1 MVNPIK
7 LTFGCGEFLPGAGP
21 FGFPDY
27 IPSPG
32 VDGPGEPPPPPP
44 SEECEE
50 GQIFDE
56 QLGECVDQPFCSDPG
71 NDGLAC
77 GAPGEYCIGEQC
89 VDPCDNINCGEYQTC
104 VNGTCID
111 VDPCPNVQCCDIG
124 PGKDACP
131 PEKPV
136 CFPQEQLCCPTGW
149 SPNNG
154 ICVPPPPIECN
165 CYLNG
170 APTETV
176 NFYETENNYCYRITN
191 SFPQGCY
198 TDVGAETLNPTKPP
212 EFDSLIANGGI
223 QSGQEG
229 GPCPGGCSN
238 LIEGATQGCSNIII
252 RQFFCVPKVNAI
264 NANLVG
270 NEINIGGVRVPA
282 LNGNVDLNNTQVDA
296 IKNNLTSTKSTE
308 PPIITSTIPSEET
321 KFLKSIKSTFTKAV
335 DFISSFST
343 YQKPSDYAL
352 EDYEVT
358 VPRLKPIKQFTQNT
372 VGYKTIL
379 KDRIYK
385 PINEI
390 LKVNDTYQDWDSVYV
405 SMLSDTF
412 IIRSLNP
419 DFYGYF
425 KSVLK
430 PNGLQYTDTEIASIV
445 RSRIIENTLGD
456 LKIEYLQDLS
466 KKTVIYKKQQITP
479 STNMDQNEVAVLGL
493 VEQTMIPMS
502 PTSPG
507 ITTKIMDNWKTFA
520 TDLDKYVEIEI
531 GGVTEKYYL
540 KDDDSVIEGV
550 PSYLSDGDVLTVI
563 IGGRRRQLPVKSE
576 KSRAFILPEATRQQA
591 LPLVGG
597 NPSRTLYVDVDTSAN
612 IEFNYSLNLSG
623 ESNRQNAYVFKLV
636 PSATTKSSED
646 FSTDIIT
653 VTNGKYELMDSTTE
667 EGIAEINEYI
677 KYKYNYRS
685 VFLSHDDILF
695 DYIEATSSLNMIQ
708 QDIIVPQS
716 KENKEFPLLVRDYPW
731 YLVIVPTNRSDYISG
746 SGKSQ
751 IVSYDV
757 NGKTRRRVITN
768 PLIDPKF
775 TIQKTAVFTRTNF
788 STENTNVYGKR
799 DVQGRQT
806 EFSLDLDIYKTVYRD
821 SNGNLGRPS
830 EIQVRRKKTGFRLIK
845 EIMDELDTNYVLGTN
860 AREKT
865 IYANDLFDKL
875 NITEYNSFFTL
886 ESGQYLYSLIKKGL
900 FNDIRIVP
908 TTRRDSSALRI
919 SSRYKTKL
927 IKRRSSASTIDK
939 FPIIKSTNKGRYL
952 ENPNQTELYSSRFRD
967 RDQSDITSRA
977 ESSRIN

>member
-7 LTFGCGEFLPGAGP
+7 LTFGCGEFIPGAGP

-32 VDGPGEPPPPPP
+32 VDGPTEPPPPPP
-44 SEECEE
+44 EEECEE

-56 QLGECVDQPFCSDPG
+56 TLGECVDPPFCSDSANEG
-71 NDGLAC
+71 EAC
-77 GAPGEYCIGEQC
+77 GGPGEYCINQEC
-89 VDPCDNINCGEYQTC
+89 VKPCDNITCGEFQTC

-111 VDPCPNVQCCDIG
+111 EDPCSDVECCD
-124 PGKDACP
+124 GKACP
-131 PEKPV
+131 PGTV
-136 CFPQEQLCCPTGW
+136 CF
-149 SPNNG
+149 NG
-154 ICVPPPPIECN
+154 ICVSPPPIDCN
-165 CYLNG
+165 CYLSV
-170 APTETV
+170 APSEVV
-176 NFYETENNYCYRITN
+176 NFYETENSYCYRITN
-191 SFPQGCY
+191 AFGQQCYSDVEAGVANPPSFIGQ
-198 TDVGAETLNPTKPP
+198 LNN
-212 EFDSLIANGGI
+212 LVANGGI
-223 QSGQEG
+223 VTGTYG
-229 GPCPGGCSN
+229 GPCPEGCP
-238 LIEGATQGCSNIII
+238 IDFEGSPQGCPTIIVQ
-252 RQFFCVPKVNAI
+252 RFFCVPKFEARLVN
-264 NANLVG
+264 
-270 NEINIGGVRVPA
+270 NEITVGGVRVPA
-282 LNGNVDLNNTQVDA
+282 INGNVELNGSQIDA
-296 IKNNLTSTKSTE
+296 IQNNLTPTKSTE
-308 PPIITSTIPSEET
+308 PPILTSTIPSPET
-321 KFLKSIKSTFTKAV
+321 NFIKSIKSTFTKAV

-343 YQKPSDYAL
+343 YQKPSYYAL

-430 PNGLQYTDTEIASIV
+430 PNGLQYTDREIASII

-597 NPSRTLYVDVDTSAN
+597 NASRTLYVDVDTSAN

-653 VTNGKYELMDSTTE
+653 VTDGKYELMDSTTE
-667 EGIAEINEYI
+667 EGIAEINEYV

-757 NGKTRRRVITN
+757 NGKTRRQVITN

-775 TIQKTAVFTRTNF
+775 TIQKSAVFTRTNF

-821 SNGNLGRPS
+821 SNGSLGRPS
-830 EIQVRRKKTGFRLIK
+830 EIQLRRKKTGFRLIK

-952 ENPNQTELYSSRFRD
+952 ENPNQTELYSSRFAD

>member
-1 MVNPIK
+1 MVDK
-7 LTFGCGEFLPGAGP
+7 LTFGCGQFLPGAGP

-32 VDGPGEPPPPPP
+32 VDGGDGGTGGGGGT
-44 SEECEE
+44 EECEE
-50 GQIFDE
+50 GQIYDE
-56 QLGECVDQPFCSDPG
+56 EFGCIDCINGECV
-71 NDGLAC
+71 
-77 GAPGEYCIGEQC
+77 E
-89 VDPCDNINCGEYQTC
+89 DPCDNITCGEFKIC
-104 VNGTCID
+104 ENGVCID
-111 VDPCPNVQCCDIG
+111 DDPCPGVQCCDIG
-124 PGKDACP
+124 PGKNTCP
-131 PEKPV
+131 SEEPV
-136 CFPQEQLCCPTGW
+136 CFPQEQLCCPEGW
-149 SPNNG
+149 SPNQQGLSQGNF
-154 ICVPPPPIECN
+154 CVPPQTEECN
-165 CYLNG
+165 CYLNLP
-170 APTETV
+170 PTETV

-191 SFPQGCY
+191 SFPQSCY
-198 TDVGAETLNPTKPP
+198 SDVGAGIANPTKPP
-212 EFDSLIANGGI
+212 KFDSLIANGGI

-238 LIEGATQGCSNIII
+238 LIEGATQGCQNIII
-252 RQFFCVPKVNAI
+252 RQLFCTPKPPPGQGSIIVE
-264 NANLVG
+264 
-270 NEINIGGVRVPA
+270 NEINIGTVRVPA
-282 LNGNVDLNNTQVDA
+282 INGNVELNNSQIDA
-296 IKNNLTSTKSTE
+296 IQNNLTPTKSTE
-308 PPIITSTIPSEET
+308 PPILTSIIPSEET
-321 KFLKSIKSTFTKAV
+321 NFLKSIKSTFTKAV

-358 VPRLKPIKQFTQNT
+358 VPRLKPINQFTQNT

-419 DFYGYF
+419 NFYGYF
-425 KSVLK
+425 RSVLK
-430 PNGLQYTDTEIASIV
+430 PNGLQYTDSEIAGII

-456 LKIEYLQDLS
+456 LNVEDLQNLS
-466 KKTVIYKKQQITP
+466 KKTTIYKKDQITA

-646 FSTDIIT
+646 FATDIIT
-653 VTNGKYELMDSTTE
+653 VTDGKYELMDSTTE
-667 EGIAEINEYI
+667 EGLAEINEYI
-677 KYKYNYRS
+677 KYKYNHRS
-685 VFLSHDDILF
+685 VFLPHDDILF

-716 KENKEFPLLVRDYPW
+716 KENKDFPLLVRDYPW
-731 YLVIVPTNRSDYISG
+731 YLVVVPTNRSDYLAANGRSKIA
-746 SGKSQ
+746 
-751 IVSYDV
+751 SYDV
-757 NGKTRRRVITN
+757 NGKIRRQVITN
-768 PLIDPKF
+768 PLVDPKF
-775 TIQKTAVFTRTNF
+775 TTQQNTVFTKTNL
-788 STENTNVYGKR
+788 SIDNINVYGKP

-830 EIQVRRKKTGFRLIK
+830 EIQLRRKKTAFRLIK
-845 EIMDELDTNYVLGTN
+845 EIMDELDTNYVLGSN

-908 TTRRDSSALRI
+908 TSRRRI
-919 SSRYKTKL
+919 EVLGDASIKTKL

>member
-1 MVNPIK
+1 MVDK
-7 LTFGCGEFLPGAGP
+7 LTFGCGQFLPGAGP
-21 FGFPDY
+21 FGFADY
-27 IPSPG
+27 VPSPG
-32 VDGPGEPPPPPP
+32 VDGPTEPPPPPP
-44 SEECEE
+44 SEECDDD
-50 GQIFDE
+50 QIYDPEFGCIDP
-56 QLGECVDQPFCSDPG
+56 PFCSDPDYEG
-71 NDGLAC
+71 QAC
-77 GAPGEYCIGEQC
+77 GAPGEICVDGQC
-89 VDPCDNINCGEYQTC
+89 VDPCDGVTCDGFQTC
-104 VNGTCID
+104 VNGTCIGE
-111 VDPCPNVQCCDIG
+111 DPCGGKQCC
-124 PGKDACP
+124 
-131 PEKPV
+131 PEKPCPPGQV
-136 CFPQEQLCCPTGW
+136 CNDDGNCIT
-149 SPNNG
+149 
-154 ICVPPPPIECN
+154 PPPEECN
-165 CYLNG
+165 CYLTG

-191 SFPQGCY
+191 SFPQSCY
-198 TDVGAETLNPTKPP
+198 TDVGAEIANPPFPP
-212 EFDSLIANGGI
+212 EFNSLLANGGI
-223 QSGQEG
+223 KSGQEG
-229 GPCPGGCSN
+229 GPCPGGCPNSPEQ
-238 LIEGATQGCSNIII
+238 EGFNFGCQSIII
-252 RQFFCVPKVNAI
+252 RQFFCVPKF
-264 NANLVG
+264 NANLQ
-270 NEINIGGVRVPA
+270 NNNINIGGIRVPA
-282 LNGNVDLNNTQVDA
+282 INGNVELNNQQIDA
-296 IKNNLTSTKSTE
+296 IQNNLTPTKSTE
-308 PPIITSTIPSEET
+308 PPITTSIIPSEEI
-321 KFLKSIKSTFTKAV
+321 KFLQSIKSTFTKAV

-358 VPRLKPIKQFTQNT
+358 VPRLKPINQFTQNT

-390 LKVNDTYQDWDSVYV
+390 LKVNDTYKDWDSVYV

-419 DFYGYF
+419 NFYGYF
-425 KSVLK
+425 RSVLK
-430 PNGLQYTDTEIASIV
+430 PNGLQYTDSEIAGII

-456 LKIEYLQDLS
+456 LNVEDLQNLS
-466 KKTVIYKKQQITP
+466 KKTTIYKKDQITA

-646 FSTDIIT
+646 FATDIIT
-653 VTNGKYELMDSTTE
+653 VTDGKYELMDSTTE
-667 EGIAEINEYI
+667 EGLAEINEYI
-677 KYKYNYRS
+677 KYKYNHRS
-685 VFLSHDDILF
+685 VFLPHDDILF

-716 KENKEFPLLVRDYPW
+716 KENKDFPLLVRDYPW
-731 YLVIVPTNRSDYISG
+731 YLVVVPTNRSDYLAANGRSRIA
-746 SGKSQ
+746 
-751 IVSYDV
+751 SYDV
-757 NGKTRRRVITN
+757 NGKTRRQVITS
-768 PLIDPKF
+768 PLVAPDF
-775 TIQKTAVFTRTNF
+775 TIQKITVFTRTNF
-788 STENTNVYGKR
+788 STQNINVYGKP

-806 EFSLDLDIYKTVYRD
+806 EFSLDLDIYKTVYKD

-830 EIQVRRKKTGFRLIK
+830 EIQLRRKKTGFRLIK
-845 EIMDELDTNYVLGTN
+845 EIMDELDTNYVLGSN

-908 TTRRDSSALRI
+908 TTRRESSALRI
-919 SSRYKTKL
+919 SPRYKTKL

-952 ENPNQTELYSSRFRD
+952 ENPNQTELYSSRFAD